1 MKNRNL
7 IKLIL
12 CILICLSAGFIG
24 SLFTSL
30 AVPTWY
36 AALNKPAYNPPDW
49 IFGPVWTALYIMMG
63 VAFYLFWKK
72 KARKAI
78 TIFIIQLA
86 LNTLWSILFF
96 GLKSPFLALMDIIL
110 LWAFILATILTGRKF
125 SKAASY
131 LLVPYLLWVSYAFVL
146 NASIWSI
153 N

>member
-12 CILICLSAGFIG
+12 SILICLSAGFIG
-24 SLFTSL
+24 SLFTSP

-36 AALNKPAYNPPDW
+36 AGLNKPAYNPPDW
-49 IFGPVWTALYIMMG
+49 IFGPVWTALYILMG

-78 TIFIIQLA
+78 TIFFIQLA

-96 GLKSPFLALMDIIL
+96 GLRSPFLALMDILL

>member
-12 CILICLSAGFIG
+12 SIGICLSAGFIG
-24 SLFTSL
+24 SLFTSP

-36 AALNKPAYNPPDW
+36 AGLNKPVYNPPDW
-49 IFGPVWTALYIMMG
+49 IFGPVWTVLYIMMG

-78 TIFIIQLA
+78 AIFIIQLG

-96 GLKSPFLALMDIIL
+96 GLRSPFLALMDIIL

-131 LLVPYLLWVSYAFVL
+131 LLGPYLLWVSYACVL
-146 NASIWSI
+146 NVSIWLI

>member
-1 MKNRNL
+1 MY
-7 IKLIL
+7 
-12 CILICLSAGFIG
+12 SY
-24 SLFTSL
+24 
-30 AVPTWY
+30 VPTWY